1 MASSSELN
9 FSLPTLDP
17 CRIVTFQLTDAQIS
31 LGYCAAMARE
41 NVEVVR
47 EALRLWGLNPEGGLA
62 PIELAHFEDLFE
74 GDTTRAAELF
84 DPEVEIHP
92 PGGPIGGN
100 IERGYEGI
108 VRNWRDLL
116 ATFDEFLI
124 DPLEFHDAGE
134 QVVVIQRNVGRMRGM
149 EVDETSS
156 VLFTLRDCRITR
168 IDVFASRE
176 GALEAASAG

>member
-1 MASSSELN
+1 
-9 FSLPTLDP
+9 
-17 CRIVTFQLTDAQIS
+17 
-31 LGYCAAMARE
+31 MARE

-62 PIELAHFEDLFE
+62 PIELARFEELFE

-84 DPEVEIHP
+84 DPEIEIHP
-92 PGGPIGGN
+92 PGGPIGGSVQH
-100 IERGYEGI
+100 GYLGV

-124 DPLEFHDAGE
+124 DPLEFREAGE
-134 QVVVIQRNVGRMRGM
+134 QVIVIQRNVGRMRGM

-156 VLFTLRDCRITR
+156 VLFTLRGRRIAR
-168 IDVFASRE
+168 IDVFASRD
-176 GALEAASAG
+176 GALEAASPRRRGAGASGASPEAQ

>member
-1 MASSSELN
+1 
-9 FSLPTLDP
+9 
-17 CRIVTFQLTDAQIS
+17 
-31 LGYCAAMARE
+31 MARE

-62 PIELAHFEDLFE
+62 PIELARFEELFE
-74 GDTTRAAELF
+74 GDTARAAELF

-92 PGGPIGGN
+92 PGGSIGGTVQ
-100 IERGYEGI
+100 RGYEGI

-124 DPLEFHDAGE
+124 DPLEFQEAGE
-134 QVVVIQRNVGRMRGM
+134 QVVVIQRNVGRMREI

-156 VLFTLRDCRITR
+156 VLFTLRDRRIAR
-168 IDVFASRE
+168 IEVFASRD
-176 GALEAASAG
+176 GAFEAASAA

>member
-1 MASSSELN
+1 
-9 FSLPTLDP
+9 
-17 CRIVTFQLTDAQIS
+17 
-31 LGYCAAMARE
+31 MARE
-41 NVEVVR
+41 NVDVVR

-62 PIELAHFEDLFE
+62 PIELARFEELFE

-92 PGGPIGGN
+92 PGGPIGGSVQ
-100 IERGYEGI
+100 RGYQGI

-124 DPLEFHDAGE
+124 DPLEFHEAGE
-134 QVVVIQRNVGRMRGM
+134 QIVVIQRNVGRTRGM

-156 VLFTLRDCRITR
+156 VLFTLQDRRITR
-168 IDVFASRE
+168 MEVFASRE
-176 GALEAASAG
+176 GALEAASAV

>member
-1 MASSSELN
+1 M
-9 FSLPTLDP
+9 P
-17 CRIVTFQLTDAQIS
+17 
-31 LGYCAAMARE
+31 RE
-41 NVEVVR
+41 NVKVVR

-62 PIELAHFEDLFE
+62 PIDLDHFENLFE
-74 GDTTRAAELF
+74 GDTTRAAEFF

-92 PGGPIGGN
+92 PGGPIGGSVQ
-100 IERGYEGI
+100 RGYQGV

-124 DPLEFHDAGE
+124 DPLEFREAGE

-156 VLFTLRDCRITR
+156 VLFTLRDRRIVR
-168 IDVFASRE
+168 MDVFASRE
-176 GALEAASAG
+176 GAVEAASAA